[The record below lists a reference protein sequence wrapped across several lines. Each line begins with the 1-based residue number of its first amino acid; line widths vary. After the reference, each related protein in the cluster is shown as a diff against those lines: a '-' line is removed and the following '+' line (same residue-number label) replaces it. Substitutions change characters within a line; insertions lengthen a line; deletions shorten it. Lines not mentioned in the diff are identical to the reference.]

1 MLYIAR
7 PPCDYHSCRSS
18 AAEGRTAR
26 RWQAI
31 PKHWTHPGQDPAAV
45 DDKDV
50 SGELE
55 LGDDNRLKLK
65 LGWLKVDNDLR
76 DLDWDS
82 LSSSL

>member
-1 MLYIAR
+1 
-7 PPCDYHSCRSS
+7 
-18 AAEGRTAR
+18 
-26 RWQAI
+26 
-31 PKHWTHPGQDPAAV
+31 V